1 MIAKTSVFVICVEAI
16 IYLHYIVFMT
26 VPLRIRNH
34 CQTPNEIM
42 KNQDEKNKTNS
53 KNKTESIFRL
63 KSFELNH

>member
-1 MIAKTSVFVICVEAI
+1 
-16 IYLHYIVFMT
+16 MT

>member
-1 MIAKTSVFVICVEAI
+1 
-16 IYLHYIVFMT
+16 MT
-26 VPLRIRNH
+26 VPLRIRNQ

>member
-1 MIAKTSVFVICVEAI
+1 
-16 IYLHYIVFMT
+16 MT
-26 VPLRIRNH
+26 VPLRSRNH
-34 CQTPNEIM
+34 CQTPEIM